1 MHEREKDA
9 AEIDV
14 LAATVN
20 AEAAR
25 IVALAEARARSAQD
39 CRLISGHGNTIE
51 LAQALAKHERDEQ
64 LAYDMATR
72 STADASVGYYGVGID
87 KALDEK
93 NAIKKPLMLHLAGD
107 DRFVPPDDRSELRCL
122 GGLDV

>member
-1 MHEREKDA
+1 MRTFRTMHEREKDA

-14 LAATVN
+14 LAAGIN

-64 LAYDMATR
+64 LAHDMVLHAQR
-72 STADASVGYYGVGID
+72 VR
-87 KALDEK
+87 DEV
-93 NAIKKPLMLHLAGD
+93 AELQSLAHD
-107 DRFVPPDDRSELRCL
+107 MRRSESY
-122 GGLDV
+122 VA

>member
-14 LAATVN
+14 LAATMN

-64 LAYDMATR
+64 LAHDMAMHAGR
-72 STADASVGYYGVGID
+72 VR
-87 KALDEK
+87 DE
-93 NAIKKPLMLHLAGD
+93 AAELQRLARD
-107 DRFVPPDDRSELRCL
+107 MRRSEAYV
-122 GGLDV
+122 G